1 MTTTTEHKEEN
12 QTVKNSAEQIYGS
25 FNNNKKWQWERQR
38 GGELLERGRE
48 GELEGEPVGD
58 FTEIKI
64 QTTCKIS
71 NL

>member
-1 MTTTTEHKEEN
+1 MTTTEHKEEN
-12 QTVKNSAEQIYGS
+12 QIVKNSAERIYGS

-38 GGELLERGRE
+38 EEELLERGRE
-48 GELEGEPVGD
+48 GKLEGEPG

-71 NL
+71 KL